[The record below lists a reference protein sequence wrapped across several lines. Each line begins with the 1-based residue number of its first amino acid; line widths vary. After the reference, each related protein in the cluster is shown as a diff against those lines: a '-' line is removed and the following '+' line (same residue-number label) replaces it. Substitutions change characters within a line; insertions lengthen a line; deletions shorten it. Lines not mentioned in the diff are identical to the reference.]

1 MDMNTR
7 KRRSRS
13 ILTAAALVAATGIV
27 HADPDDEPI
36 SGQIIAELVVG
47 ASVDDFNDRYG
58 TSTLDAI
65 ASRNIYLLSLPMGMT
80 RDEFELL
87 TMGDLELDHF
97 ELNFSA
103 TDPGG
108 DTRSFYG
115 GRSTNDYRGQAAASA
130 LNLPAAHS
138 ISTGSGVTV
147 AVIDT
152 GVDAD
157 HPELVDRLVPGWN
170 FVTEASDTDDVAR
183 GTDTSGNG
191 IPDEFVGHGT
201 MIAGMIHLVAP
212 DAKIMPIVALDSDGR
227 TTSFT
232 VAKAIYFA
240 IDKRVEVINL
250 SLGTSAPDEDVL
262 VLREAVDEARR
273 HWITVSASA
282 GNLGHSGND
291 QYPSAFQ
298 ENRSIAVAASDWQ
311 DRITD
316 FTNVGDHVVVA
327 APGVEAIGTYVDGTY
342 QIGEG
347 TSFSTAWVS
356 GTAALINAVGWD
368 HSPRKVA
375 RHMER
380 SARPFVDL
388 PSNLNDQV
396 GGGVLD
402 VHGALLEH
410 TKEPP
415 CPADM
420 NDDDALTPTDFAAWM
435 TEYQAGDFS
444 ADQNRDRY
452 LTPTDFTA
460 WIRNYNEG
468 CQ

>member
-1 MDMNTR
+1 MSASN
-7 KRRSRS
+7 RRTQRL
-13 ILTAAALVAATGIV
+13 LTAAALVAASGAV
-27 HADPDDEPI
+27 HADPDDEPV
-36 SGQIIAELVVG
+36 SGQIIAELVNG
-47 ASVDDFNDRYG
+47 ASIDDFNGRYG
-58 TSTLDAI
+58 TSTLDTI
-65 ASRNIYLLSLPMGMT
+65 ATRNIHLLSLPTGMT
-80 RDEFELL
+80 RDEFEIL
-87 TMGDLELDHF
+87 TLGDLDLDHF
-97 ELNFSA
+97 ELNFAA

-152 GVDAD
+152 GIDAD
-157 HPELVDRLVPGWN
+157 HPELVGRLVPGWN
-170 FVTEASDTDDVAR
+170 FVTGSADTDDVAR

-191 IPDEFVGHGT
+191 TPDEFVGHGT

-212 DAKIMPIVALDSDGR
+212 DANIMPIVALDSDGR

-232 VAKAIYFA
+232 VAKAIYYT

-262 VLREAVDEARR
+262 ILRDAVDEARR

-291 QYPSAFQ
+291 QYPAAFQ
-298 ENRSIAVAASDWQ
+298 ENRSLAVAASDWQ
-311 DRITD
+311 DRITS
-316 FTNVGDHVVVA
+316 FTNIGDHVVVA
-327 APGVEAIGTYVDGTY
+327 APGVETIGTFVNGGY

-347 TSFSTAWVS
+347 TSFATAWVS
-356 GTAALINAVGWD
+356 GTAALINGVGWD

-375 RHMER
+375 RHIER
-380 SARPFVDL
+380 SAKPFVGL
-388 PSNLNDQV
+388 PSNLVDLV

-402 VHGALLEH
+402 VQGALIEH
-410 TKEPP
+410 MSEPP

-420 NDDDALTPTDFAAWM
+420 NDDNVLSPADFTAWVM
-435 TEYQAGDFS
+435 EYQAGDFS

-460 WIRNYNEG
+460 WIQNYSNG
-468 CQ
+468 CP

>member
-1 MDMNTR
+1 MSTPA
-7 KRRSRS
+7 SRLHRVS
-13 ILTAAALVAATGIV
+13 TTAIVIAAAGLV
-27 HADPDDEPI
+27 HADPNDEPV
-36 SGQIIAELVVG
+36 SGQIIAELVHG
-47 ASVDDFNDRYG
+47 ASVDNFNNRYG
-58 TSTLDAI
+58 TSTLDVI
-65 ASRNIYLLSLPMGMT
+65 ANRNIFLLSLPTDMT
-80 RDEFELL
+80 RDEFEIL
-87 TMGDLELDHF
+87 TLGDTDLDHF

-103 TDPGG
+103 SDPGG

-115 GRSTNDYRGQAAASA
+115 GRSTNDYQGQAAASA

-152 GVDAD
+152 GVDAN
-157 HPELVDRLVPGWN
+157 HPELIDRLVPGWN
-170 FVTEASDTDDVAR
+170 FVTETPNTDDVAR

-191 IPDEFVGHGT
+191 TPDEFVGHGT

-212 DAKIMPIVALDSDGR
+212 DAEIMPIVALDSDGR

-262 VLREAVDEARR
+262 VLRDAVDEARR
-273 HWITVSASA
+273 HWITIAASA
-282 GNLGHSGND
+282 GNLGHSGTD

-311 DRITD
+311 DRITE
-316 FTNVGDHVVVA
+316 FTNVGDHIVVA
-327 APGVEAIGTYVDGTY
+327 APGTETIGTFVDGGY

-347 TSFSTAWVS
+347 TSFATAWVS
-356 GTAALINAVGWD
+356 GTAALINSVGWD
-368 HSPRKVA
+368 HSPGKVA

-380 SARPFVDL
+380 SAKPFVGL
-388 PSNLNDQV
+388 PSNLHDLV

-402 VHGALLEH
+402 IQGALLEH

-420 NDDDALTPTDFAAWM
+420 NDDETLSPADFTAWVI
-435 TEYQAGDFS
+435 EYQAGDYS

-460 WIRNYNEG
+460 WIRNYYEG
-468 CQ
+468 CP